1 MCPLPAYWVPLILRL
16 SVSNVGLAAIAIRYT
31 IWFSKALNAL
41 APGMIDRL
49 TCCLEPKHFLE
60 AGVFCVEA
68 LVHGAEVV
76 LVLQTF
82 KCSPWCLY
90 TPMPKDWNGAFFS
103 VEDFC
108 CLAVCWVMPSRVLV
122 FVYLSEICLVL
133 VWSSGVILLLVVLLV
148 WGFYINWIFV
158 RTFICF

>member
-16 SVSNVGLAAIAIRYT
+16 SVSNVGLAAMAIRYT
-31 IWFSKALNAL
+31 IWFSKAWNAL

-76 LVLQTF
+76 LFLQTF
-82 KCSPWCLY
+82 ECSPWCLY
-90 TPMPKDWNGAFFS
+90 TPMPKH
-103 VEDFC
+103 
-108 CLAVCWVMPSRVLV
+108 
-122 FVYLSEICLVL
+122 
-133 VWSSGVILLLVVLLV
+133 
-148 WGFYINWIFV
+148 
-158 RTFICF
+158 